1 MATFGRE
8 SRAGRTSEVEMHL
21 TDVLHSAILRDVP
34 LKKGESVFIV
44 DWEFC
49 QLGVPSMD
57 LGQMLSELYQLYI
70 YRDIED
76 AKWIMEG
83 LVAGYGYRD
92 DEFAFRTAIHMGA
105 HLISFGSRWKEWGT
119 ETQIQEGVRIG
130 RELIVR
136 AWHEDR
142 GWFEAGDLACLFVG
156 RDQHHFAVG

>member
-1 MATFGRE
+1 MATYGRG
-8 SRAGRTSEVEMHL
+8 STAGRTSEDEMRV
-21 TDVLHSAILRDVP
+21 TDVVHSAILGDAP
-34 LKKGESVFIV
+34 LRKGTKVLII

-70 YRDIED
+70 YKDIED
-76 AKWIMEG
+76 AKWIIEG
-83 LVAGYGYRD
+83 IVAGYGYID
-92 DEFAFRTAIHMGA
+92 DEFAFRTAIHIGA
-105 HLISFGSRWKEWGT
+105 HLISFGSRMKEWGT
-119 ETQIQEGVRIG
+119 ETQIEHGVRIG

-136 AWHEDR
+136 AWHEDG